1 MLVSF
6 DSEQEP
12 FKPAPIKLPVAGWFH
27 VEKPTDEDLGRLRAA
42 GFPSTLL
49 AHALDENELAR
60 IDHTAGCTLVVLRVP
75 CAGDPDDTIPFRTTS
90 LALLRKDR
98 LVVTVSCRPSEVIA
112 DVLRARDPDVSS
124 VERLLPRLL
133 QETAERFL
141 RLVQEIEKCVE
152 QLEEELQVSQRNREV
167 VGLLRYQKALVHF
180 TTALASD
187 AIMLERLAR
196 DAHDNLSNLD
206 RDLMDDVTVEFRQ
219 AIEMTKIQEEIL
231 SQMMDAFASIISNNL
246 NVVVKVLTALTIVL
260 TIPTMV
266 ASFYGMN
273 VNLPGQHHPAAFLGT
288 VLISLLGAAILALWF
303 WRKRWL

>member
-1 MLVSF
+1 
-6 DSEQEP
+6 
-12 FKPAPIKLPVAGWFH
+12 
-27 VEKPTDEDLGRLRAA
+27 
-42 GFPSTLL
+42 
-49 AHALDENELAR
+49 
-60 IDHTAGCTLVVLRVP
+60 
-75 CAGDPDDTIPFRTTS
+75 
-90 LALLRKDR
+90 
-98 LVVTVSCRPSEVIA
+98 
-112 DVLRARDPDVSS
+112 
-124 VERLLPRLL
+124 
-133 QETAERFL
+133 
-141 RLVQEIEKCVE
+141 
-152 QLEEELQVSQRNREV
+152 

-196 DAHDNLSNLD
+196 DAHDNLFNLD